1 MKTSKMTKKNWV
13 WCHKYGALLIGVLC
27 FSQSHAS
34 THHVVESGETLSGI
48 AKRYGVSKTALID
61 ANGLTASMIK
71 IGQVVDIPEKGTH
84 HNIYKVKAGDN
95 LSYLAKKYQIDITEL
110 ARVNKLSP
118 DSGLLID
125 STLIIPSSKSFAV
138 NNTVKTAS
146 ITTKIQASSVV
157 QSKPAK
163 QIAMPSTTTNYRK
176 AVRHQIKYGE
186 TLSIVANK
194 YKVDVQSLARAN
206 NIGINDTL
214 YFGKYLV
221 IPTTERA
228 NTPRVIS
235 NSNNTTKPVATL
247 RTYTV
252 QSGNT
257 LMGIANRY
265 NTDFMQIAK
274 LTGISPYDA
283 LAIGQKL
290 TLPKGA
296 NIMAESEG
304 Y

>member
-1 MKTSKMTKKNWV
+1 MNKTNWA

-71 IGQVVDIPEKGTH
+71 IGQVIDIPEKGTH

-125 STLIIPSSKSFAV
+125 STLIIPSKLFAV
-138 NNTVKTAS
+138 NNTAKTAN
-146 ITTKIQASSVV
+146 ITTKLQTSNVV

-163 QIAMPSTTTNYRK
+163 QIAMSSTTTNYQK
-176 AVRHQIKYGE
+176 PVRHQIKYGE

-228 NTPRVIS
+228 NTRRVIS
-235 NSNNTTKPVATL
+235 NNNTTKPVATPS
-247 RTYTV
+247 TYTV
-252 QSGNT
+252 QPGNT

-296 NIMAESEG
+296 NIRAESEG

>member
-1 MKTSKMTKKNWV
+1 MKTSKMTKKNWA
-13 WCHKYGALLIGVLC
+13 WYPKYGALLIGVLC

-71 IGQVVDIPEKGTH
+71 IGQVIDIPEKGTH

-138 NNTVKTAS
+138 NNTAKTAN
-146 ITTKIQASSVV
+146 ITTKLQTSRVV

-163 QIAMPSTTTNYRK
+163 QIAMPSTTTNYQK
-176 AVRHQIKYGE
+176 IVRHQIKYGE

-194 YKVDVQSLARAN
+194 YKVDVKSLARAN

-228 NTPRVIS
+228 NTRRAIS
-235 NSNNTTKPVATL
+235 NNNTTKTVATPS
-247 RTYTV
+247 TYTV
-252 QSGNT
+252 QRGNT

-274 LTGISPYDA
+274 LTGISPYDS

-296 NIMAESEG
+296 NIRAESEG